1 MTKDLAPEAPSPP
14 LDCSADE
21 ADQLREQAVREFSA
35 RLAHRLGN
43 LLQVVHG
50 NLELIAQRTTDE
62 TALRYIANATT
73 AAEQLTELARA
84 LPVDPPD

>member
-1 MTKDLAPEAPSPP
+1 MTKDLAPDAPSPP
-14 LDCSADE
+14 FDYSADE
-21 ADQLREQAVREFSA
+21 AEQLRERAVREFSS
-35 RLAHRLGN
+35 RLAHQLGN
-43 LLQVVHG
+43 LLQVVNG

-62 TALRYIANATT
+62 TVLRYIAHATT